1 MMNSSGPAV
10 CVTHA
15 DTMATAAAPETV
27 ISTGFISPAS
37 CTQNPLPKK
46 KPHLVQP
53 CPGTGHCGPG
63 FGVGIDSRPRSVEV
77 MVMNLSCFDVLK
89 I

>member
-1 MMNSSGPAV
+1 MNSSGPAV

-46 KPHLVQP
+46 NHTWFNLVQEQDTVVQ
-53 CPGTGHCGPG
+53 GLG
-63 FGVGIDSRPRSVEV
+63 
-77 MVMNLSCFDVLK
+77 
-89 I
+89 